1 MNPNLRVRAVIP
13 RHSSR
18 RAAFQAHWENDEGL
32 CPDCKSDW
40 VNNIRDH
47 ADRCKYIAWLNE
59 SDDDRKDD

>member
-47 ADRCKYIAWLNE
+47 ADACKYIAWLNE
-59 SDDDRKDD
+59 SDDA